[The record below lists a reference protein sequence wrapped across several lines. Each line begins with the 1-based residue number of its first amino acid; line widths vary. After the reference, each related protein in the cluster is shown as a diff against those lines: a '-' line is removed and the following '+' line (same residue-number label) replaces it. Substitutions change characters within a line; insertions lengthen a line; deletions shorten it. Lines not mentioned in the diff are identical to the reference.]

1 MALTKISGEVI
12 QSGINIG
19 IVTATQVN
27 VGSAVTIHSGG
38 FSVGGSDLHSTGL
51 NLGSGNI
58 ISHNINSTGII
69 TATSFSGNI
78 TGNIN
83 GNVNSTGVST
93 FTTLRVGTAV
103 TISSGIIS
111 ATSFYGDG
119 TNLTNTGSTLSAA
132 SGSQRVVLTGQT
144 SGTMTASATSSNL
157 TFNASTGALS
167 ATSFSGNLTGNVT
180 GNSTGLS
187 GTPNISVE
195 TVSGNLNSTGIS
207 TIHTINHPGQSNPL
221 IVSRATQYVIH
232 ISDSGND
239 TTGNG
244 SSGSPYRSLS
254 KAFSMMPDILNKQSV
269 YIKILGG
276 TYTTS
281 GGIDFYGLSGNG
293 AVYSGQ
299 TITIGADSATTFN
312 ANHSMSFTDVSYPI
326 QFYNLNYVTTAG
338 SGVYG
343 IFMYRCKFLYMRSDC
358 TWTTSST
365 HGWSYGGGGY
375 FSDTTV
381 DWRANVTA
389 TSSAS
394 AGLGGLFVFDRCK
407 TVNFSG
413 NVTKSGTRFGNTC
426 ISVVNGTFFESSA
439 DITNFNT
446 GLYNGANH
454 YDAETGGYSMLNGF
468 AAINCTN
475 GIVLRNGANNRAYS
489 VSYSGNTTN
498 ISSTNSWST

>member
-1 MALTKISGEVI
+1 MAFTMIAAA
-12 QSGINIG
+12 GIG
-19 IVTATQVN
+19 
-27 VGSAVTIHSGG
+27 
-38 FSVGGSDLHSTGL
+38 STGTL
-51 NLGSGNI
+51 LFDNP
-58 ISHNINSTGII
+58 
-69 TATSFSGNI
+69 
-78 TGNIN
+78 
-83 GNVNSTGVST
+83 NVTGVST
-93 FTTLRVGTAV
+93 FGNTVVGGATTELIVSGDARVTGILTIGTSSITLDGSNNQVNVGTGV
-103 TISSGIIS
+103 TIHHSNGVQVGRNTLHSEGLIVNSLNASGVIT

-157 TFNASTGALS
+157 TFNTSTGALS

-195 TVSGNLNSTGIS
+195 TVSGNLNSTGVS
-207 TIHTINHPGQSNPL
+207 TVHTLIHPGQSNPL
-221 IVSRATQYVIH
+221 IVSRAAGTYTIH

-254 KAFSMMPDILNKQSV
+254 KAFSMIPDIVNKQAI

-276 TYTTS
+276 TYTTPGS
-281 GGIDFYGLSGNG
+281 VDFYGLSGNG

-312 ANHSMSFTDVSYPI
+312 ANHAMGFTDVSYPI
-326 QFYNLNYVTTAG
+326 QFLNLNFVTASG
-338 SGVYG
+338 SSAYG
-343 IFMYRCKFLYMRSDC
+343 LFMTRCKFLYMRSDC

-389 TSSAS
+389 TSSAV
-394 AGLGGLFVFDRCK
+394 AGLGALFAFDSCQR
-407 TVNFSG
+407 VGFSG
-413 NVTKSGTRFGNTC
+413 NVTKSGTKFANHA
-426 ISVVNGTFFESSA
+426 ISVINGTWFESSA

-446 GLYNGANH
+446 ALCNGQNH

-468 AAINCTN
+468 SAINCTT
-475 GIVLRNGANNRAYS
+475 GINLRNGANNRAYS